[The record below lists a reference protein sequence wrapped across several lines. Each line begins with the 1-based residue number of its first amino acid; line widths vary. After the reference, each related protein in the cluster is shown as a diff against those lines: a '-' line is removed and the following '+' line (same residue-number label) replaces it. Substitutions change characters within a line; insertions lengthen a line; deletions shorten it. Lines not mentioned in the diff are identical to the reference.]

1 MNLDIDKREL
11 LKGLVFVQS
20 IAGRKTTL
28 PILSHVLMEAD
39 KDSLYLTGTDLETG
53 IREGL
58 PANVRQEG
66 KASVSAKKLYE
77 IVRELPDETI
87 YIEKKENHWI
97 TLKCGKSTFNLA
109 GLDPD
114 EFPSLPTYQE
124 EHFSKV
130 PTAILMEMIE
140 KTVFAASNE
149 ESRYHLNGIFLL
161 QESKDVLR
169 MVATD
174 GHRLSMIHRE
184 GYRIR
189 GIEKGIILPKKGVME
204 VRKIMG
210 DKEEERTGDQ
220 KVIWHSDKQG
230 EVDAA
235 RETFNRL
242 KNKGYMAFLLKKE
255 GEKGKVIHEFDANA
269 EKLIMAPTIEIY
281 FDGTHG
287 FLRMGKS
294 LIILRL
300 IDGEFPEYEQVIPK
314 ENDKRIKMERE
325 KIYAC
330 MRRISTMASER
341 VEGIKVALT
350 KNALEATSF
359 NQDFGDAKEEV
370 EVAYEG
376 PPIEVGFNARY
387 LREALNEIDAGEV
400 WMELKDEGSP
410 AILRPVGSSEKTSPS
425 IGPNDQ
431 LFIIMPMRI

>member
-87 YIEKKENHWI
+87 HIEKKENHWI

-124 EHFSKV
+124 ENFSKV
-130 PTAILMEMIE
+130 PTAILIEMIE

-161 QESKDVLR
+161 QTKQASKEVLR

-174 GHRLSMIHRE
+174 GHRLSLIHRE

-204 VRKIMG
+204 AKKIMG
-210 DKEEERTGDQ
+210 DKEEEQ
-220 KVIWHSDKQG
+220 
-230 EVDAA
+230 
-235 RETFNRL
+235 
-242 KNKGYMAFLLKKE
+242 M
-255 GEKGKVIHEFDANA
+255 
-269 EKLIMAPTIEIY
+269 EIY

-294 LIILRL
+294 LMILRL

-314 ENDKRIKMERE
+314 ENDKRIRMERE
-325 KIYAC
+325 KIHAC
-330 MRRISTMASER
+330 LRRISTMASER
-341 VEGIKVALT
+341 VEGIKIALT
-350 KNALEATSF
+350 KNAMEATSF

-387 LREALNEIDAGEV
+387 LLEVLGVVDANEI

-410 AILRPVGSSEKTSPS
+410 AILRPAVSSEKNSPF